1 MSRHRRFRI
10 KREGLNVHH
19 IRPTSRGGGSRDNIV
34 VLPVEFHANYHKLFA
49 NLTLEEAIRFLR
61 VVMQPGYE
69 WNYKS
74 LDRLRRQIMEE
85 S

>member
-1 MSRHRRFRI
+1 MSRQRRFRI

-19 IRPTSRGGGSRDNIV
+19 IRASSRGGGSRDNLV
-34 VLPVEFHANYHKLFA
+34 VLPIEWHANWHKLFV
-49 NLTLEEAIRFLR
+49 NMTLEEVHRFIN

-74 LDRLRRQIMEE
+74 LDQLRRQIMGG
-85 S
+85 

>member
-1 MSRHRRFRI
+1 MSRERRFRI

-19 IRPTSRGGGSRDNIV
+19 IRPTSRGGGSRDNLV
-34 VLPVEFHANYHKLFA
+34 VLPIEFHANYHKLFA
-49 NLTLEEAIRFLR
+49 NMTLEEAIRFLR

-74 LDRLRRQIMEE
+74 LDQLRRRIMED

>member
-1 MSRHRRFRI
+1 MSRQRRFRI

-19 IRPTSRGGGSRDNIV
+19 IRPTSRQGGSRDNLV

-61 VVMQPGYE
+61 IVMQPGYE

-74 LDRLRRQIMEE
+74 LDQLRRRLMEGE
-85 S
+85 